1 MIPKGWEQIRLA
13 EATKKI
19 GSGITPRGGE
29 AAYKTSGYPLI
40 RSQNVGWGRLLLEN
54 VSFIDI
60 EQHDAMSGTKLKR
73 GDVLLNITGAS
84 IGRVATFEGED
95 RSANVNQHVCII
107 RSNGKLEPRFLEA
120 YLLSEYGQKQV
131 DQFQAGGNRQGLNF
145 KQVATFRLPLPPL
158 PEQKRIAE
166 ILSTWDRAIETTE
179 KLIANSE
186 AQKKALM
193 QQLVSG
199 EMRFPEI
206 SAEPWNEQNLKDV
219 ASIIVSNV
227 DKKTV
232 DDEQPVRLCNYMDVY
247 ANDVVHPDLPYMS
260 ATATA
265 AQVRKFGLRVGD
277 VLITKDSE
285 TPDDIAVP
293 TYVERTADDLV
304 CGYHLAIVRPKKGV
318 SGRFLKYFFEN
329 PRTQYYFASRANG
342 ATRFG
347 LTIGAIEDA
356 PIQLPPLPEQEK
368 IASAIAGSER
378 EARVLASSLN
388 ALLTEKKALMQQLLT
403 GKRRVKLPE
412 KIHA

>member
-1 MIPKGWEQIRLA
+1 MIPEGWKQIRLA
-13 EATKKI
+13 EATRKI

-29 AAYKTSGYPLI
+29 AAYKTSGYLLI
-40 RSQNVGWGRLLLEN
+40 RSQNVGWGRLLLKN

-95 RSANVNQHVCII
+95 LSANVNQHVCII
-107 RSNGKLEPRFLEA
+107 RSNGKLVPRFLEA

-145 KQVATFRLPLPPL
+145 KQVASFRLPLPPL

-206 SAEPWNEQNLKDV
+206 SAEPWNELKLKDV

-265 AQVRKFGLRVGD
+265 TQVRKFGLRVGD

-347 LTIGAIEDA
+347 LTIGALEDA
-356 PIQLPPLPEQEK
+356 PIHLPSLPEQEK
-368 IASAIAGSER
+368 IASALAGSER
-378 EARVLASSLN
+378 EARALASSLN
-388 ALLTEKKALMQQLLT
+388 ALLAEKKALMQQLLT
-403 GKRRVKLPE
+403 GKRRVKIKE
-412 KIHA
+412 GEAA